1 MNKRIKELCKLCR
14 KVDKTCIDSGAISV
28 GGPLPGQVQLKD
40 IAFFKY
46 FDKYEED
53 ENFGEIYRYFYRNVD
68 NIHFYCLVRKGET
81 YGK

>member
-1 MNKRIKELCKLCR
+1 MNKRIKALCELCR
-14 KVDKTCIDSGAISV
+14 K
-28 GGPLPGQVQLKD
+28 
-40 IAFFKY
+40 
-46 FDKYEED
+46 D